1 MPSATTNTPR
11 FALTFASKLSS
22 FPDRIIPTSERAAY
36 FKRSIFYFAAAE
48 MKYAATAS
56 TATRTTRAAHM
67 GMPVFVVTGAATGA
81 GGGVGGGVA
90 GRAAGVGA
98 LAAAAAGDGRAGA
111 AGGAAGFGVGGAA
124 AGGNGVGLSVVT
136 GMDGTRLVGSPAGA
150 GGAAGAAG
158 FGGGAAAGAAAG
170 FAAGARSA

>member
-36 FKRSIFYFAAAE
+36 FKTGIFYFAAAE

-67 GMPVFVVTGAATGA
+67 GIPDFVVTGAGA
-81 GGGVGGGVA
+81 GAVAGAAAGDGGVA
-90 GRAAGVGA
+90 GRAGGVGA
-98 LAAAAAGDGRAGA
+98 FAAAAGRAGA
-111 AGGAAGFGVGGAA
+111 AGAAAGFGGGAGA
-124 AGGNGVGLSVVT
+124 AGGSVTGLSVLT
-136 GMDGTRLVGSPAGA
+136 GIDGTRLVGSPAD
-150 GGAAGAAG
+150 AGAATG
-158 FGGGAAAGAAAG
+158 FGGGGG
-170 FAAGARSA
+170 GGGPPWRL